1 MKKTDCFG
9 RQNKLFCLTK
19 QSVFCCL
26 SIQLMNIIRAHNH
39 ENLRCLRN
47 WHGQFLARI
56 ASLQYRLALIILLK
70 YALADFADDANSVPL
85 AGYEQTNVS
94 VSDKKHD

>member
-19 QSVFCCL
+19 QSVFRCYSL
-26 SIQLMNIIRAHNH
+26 QLMNIIRAHNH
-39 ENLRCLRN
+39 EKLRYWRN
-47 WHGQFLARI
+47 CRDNFLHELFLFKNRFAC
-56 ASLQYRLALIILLK
+56 IIFLK
-70 YALADFADDANSVPL
+70 NALANNADDANSVPL

-94 VSDKKHD
+94 VSDKKHN

>member
-9 RQNKLFCLTK
+9 RQNKLFCFTK
-19 QSVFCCL
+19 QSVFRCYSL
-26 SIQLMNIIRAHNH
+26 QLMIIIRAHNH

-47 WHGQFLARI
+47 WRDNFLH
-56 ASLQYRLALIILLK
+56 ALLLFKNKFACIISSK
-70 YALADFADDANSVPL
+70 NGLADDVDGANSVPL
-85 AGYEQTNVS
+85 TGYEQANVS

>member
-9 RQNKLFCLTK
+9 RQNKLFCFTK
-19 QSVFCCL
+19 QSVFRCYSL
-26 SIQLMNIIRAHNH
+26 HLMIIIRAHNH

-47 WHGQFLARI
+47 WRDNFSHALLLFKNKFACII
-56 ASLQYRLALIILLK
+56 ALK
-70 YALADFADDANSVPL
+70 YALAGLADDADIVPL
-85 AGYEQTNVS
+85 TGYEQANVF